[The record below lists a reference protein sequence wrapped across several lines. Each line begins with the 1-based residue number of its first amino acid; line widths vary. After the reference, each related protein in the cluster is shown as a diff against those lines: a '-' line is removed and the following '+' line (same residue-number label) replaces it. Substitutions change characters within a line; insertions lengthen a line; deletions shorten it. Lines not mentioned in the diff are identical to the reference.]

1 MCPCCCK
8 ARTIGLVI
16 LRGSSR
22 RPRSIKRRPT
32 SGKKSMMATKWS
44 GLSHNLPWP
53 SQMVTSMRCALW
65 EVILWGQPM
74 PVPIQMEATV
84 AESSTQ
90 ATSPRSP
97 RSMQSGLAKL
107 NTMIGLRLWASL
119 RVSMTQPTGA
129 PIPQATR

>member
-16 LRGSSR
+16 SRGSSR
-22 RPRSIKRRPT
+22 LPRSINQRPT
-32 SGKKSMMATKWS
+32 SGRKSMMATKWS
-44 GLSHNLPWP
+44 GLSQNLPLP
-53 SQMVTSMRCALW
+53 SLMVTSMQCALW
-65 EVILWGQPM
+65 EVLLWVHTM
-74 PVPIQMEATV
+74 PVPIQMEASV

-90 ATSPRSP
+90 VTSPRSP

-129 PIPQATR
+129 PMTQATR